1 MMDKNYTSCGNQF
14 TIYISKVNILY
25 ILNLYSDVYQ
35 LFTNKT
41 GKKRAE
47 YNLIVNE
54 QKVFLE
60 VVPFLF
66 SNLWLYHG
74 YILREGP
81 RRYLLFQ
88 KE

>member
-1 MMDKNYTSCGNQF
+1 MMDKNYTSCGNQS

-47 YNLIVNE
+47 
-54 QKVFLE
+54 
-60 VVPFLF
+60 
-66 SNLWLYHG
+66 
-74 YILREGP
+74 
-81 RRYLLFQ
+81 
-88 KE
+88 